1 MHNLPTGP
9 GLYWAT
15 DLYGSTRWDFII
27 EVSGKAPLLI
37 CIPLY
42 YREHEPPSDVRRCPE
57 KLYYGP
63 KIEIPERVPITIVP
77 REEV

>member
-1 MHNLPTGP
+1 MINHNLPTNP

-15 DLYGSTRWDFII
+15 DLPSSTKWEFII
-27 EVSGKAPLLI
+27 EVSGKVPLLV

-42 YREHEPPSDVRRCPE
+42 YREHEPLLDVRRYPE

-63 KIEIPERVPITIVP
+63 KIEMPERNPQAISQN
-77 REEV
+77 